1 MQLRQLTI
9 VIATIFPLLTP
20 NIASAQDSIGNRM
33 AAAERYAAV
42 VDFEKMM
49 NDMILGVAQNFPAN
63 QREDVIAKMRREI
76 DLQWARNLAINSM
89 VQVFTVEELNA
100 LADFYGSPVGR
111 SIVQKTQAYTA
122 AFMPALMQRL
132 KDAAR

>member
-20 NIASAQDSIGNRM
+20 NLASAQDSIGNRM

-42 VDFEKMM
+42 ADIEKLL
-49 NDMILGVAQNFPAN
+49 NDSILKIAQNFPAN
-63 QREDVIAKMRREI
+63 QREDAIAKMRREI
-76 DLQWARNLAINSM
+76 DVQWARNLAINAM

-100 LADFYGSPVGR
+100 MADFYGSPVGR
-111 SIVQKTQAYTA
+111 SIVQKTQPYIA
-122 AFMPALMQRL
+122 AFMPALTQRL
-132 KDAAR
+132 KGAAR